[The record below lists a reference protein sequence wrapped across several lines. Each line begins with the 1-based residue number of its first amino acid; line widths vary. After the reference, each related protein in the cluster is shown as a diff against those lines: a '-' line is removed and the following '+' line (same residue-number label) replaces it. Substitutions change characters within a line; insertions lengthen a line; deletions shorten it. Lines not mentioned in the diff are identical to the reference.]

1 MMLVM
6 MLVNANNNRSLIYFD
21 EKEHLIISL
30 IYSNPN
36 AQITLECCILWMFLY
51 NLSFLVSS

>member
-1 MMLVM
+1 MLVM

-36 AQITLECCILWMFLY
+36 AQITLECCIL
-51 NLSFLVSS
+51 